1 MSANTKTLSKDR
13 KKIYPYE
20 FKDLINSGK
29 FIRTIIIT
37 NHHYGRDDTSYEETF
52 AVMNFYDLLKYLRRG
67 EWSIYLD
74 EFSDAELNEAFESG
88 KDLDTK
94 RGSGYGIRFGKIPLL
109 KFQRLA
115 IAIRKLKR

>member
-1 MSANTKTLSKDR
+1 MSQVDTELSNET

-20 FKDLINSGK
+20 FDDLINSGK

-37 NHHYGRDDTSYEETF
+37 SYHYGRDDTRYEETF
-52 AVMNFYDLLKYLRRG
+52 AVEKFYDLLKYLRKG

-74 EFSDAELNEAFESG
+74 EFSDREINEAFESG
-88 KDLDTK
+88 KDLETK

-109 KFQRLA
+109 
-115 IAIRKLKR
+115 